1 MGLSPRHGTNR
12 ESNKAYTGGINMGTF
27 AFKMPDIGEGVV
39 EGEVVEWMV
48 AVGDVVKED
57 DPILSVMTDKATVEI
72 PSPVDGKVTK
82 VIGEAGDILPVGVV
96 CIEFE
101 VDGAGNASASEEA
114 PTKKEAE
121 PAKEEPKATP
131 APTPAPKAAA
141 ETPPAPTPA
150 PAMAPVP
157 RAPGTK
163 ALASP
168 AVRQR
173 AREAN
178 ISLDHVSG
186 SGPAGRISHADL
198 DTHIAGG
205 ASGASRS
212 APVGGR
218 ARVQLNGTEA
228 MKVIGLRRKIADSM
242 IASYSTI
249 PHFSYFEEVDVTA
262 LEELRQH
269 LNATRPE
276 GAPKLTYLPFI
287 MQALVRA
294 LAERPECNALYD
306 DEANIVTRH
315 EAINLGIA
323 TQTDR
328 GLFVPVVKHV
338 EAMDIW
344 QSATEMGRVTSATRD
359 GKAGVEDLS
368 GSTFTITSL
377 GRLGGL
383 GATPIINKP
392 EVGILGVHNAKDRAV
407 VRNGAVVIRRMMN
420 LSSSW
425 DHRVVDGHDGA
436 TLVQLVK
443 TYLENPATIFM

>member
-1 MGLSPRHGTNR
+1 
-12 ESNKAYTGGINMGTF
+12 MGTF
-27 AFKMPDIGEGVV
+27 AFKLPDIGEGVV

-57 DPILSVMTDKATVEI
+57 HPILSVMTDKATVEI

-82 VIGEAGDILPVGVV
+82 IIGEAGDILPVGVV

-101 VDGAGNASASEEA
+101 VDGDGNSTASEETVDSKPEPKA
-114 PTKKEAE
+114 PE
-121 PAKEEPKATP
+121 PAKKAE
-131 APTPAPKAAA
+131 AKPAPKAAPKPVQEA
-141 ETPPAPTPA
+141 KPAS
-150 PAMAPVP
+150 APVS
-157 RAPGTK
+157 RAAGTK

-178 ISLDHVSG
+178 INLEHVAG

-198 DTHIAGG
+198 DMHISGG
-205 ASGASRS
+205 AVGASS
-212 APVGGR
+212 WSPVG
-218 ARVQLNGTEA
+218 ASAKTELNGTEEI
-228 MKVIGLRRKIADSM
+228 KVIGLRRKIADSM
-242 IASYSTI
+242 MSSYSSI
-249 PHFSYFEEVDVTA
+249 AHFSYFEEVDITA
-262 LEELRQH
+262 LEDLRQH
-269 LNATRPE
+269 LNSTRPE

-287 MQALVRA
+287 MQALVKA
-294 LAERPECNALYD
+294 LRESPECNALYD

-315 EAINLGIA
+315 QAINLGIA

-328 GLFVPVVKHV
+328 GLYVPVVKHV

-344 QSATEMGRVTSATRD
+344 QSAAEMVRVTSATRD
-359 GKAGVEDLS
+359 GKASADELS

-377 GRLGGL
+377 GKLGGL

-392 EVGILGVHNAKDRAV
+392 EVGILGVHNAKERAV
-407 VRNGAVVIRRMMN
+407 VRNGQVVVRRMMN

-436 TLVQLVK
+436 TLVQRVK
-443 TYLENPATIFM
+443 SYLENPATIFM

>member
-1 MGLSPRHGTNR
+1 MG
-12 ESNKAYTGGINMGTF
+12 IF
-27 AFKMPDIGEGVV
+27 AFKLPDIGEGVV

-48 AVGDVVKED
+48 SVGDTVKED

-72 PSPVDGKVTK
+72 PSPVDGKVSK
-82 VIGEAGDILPVGVV
+82 IIGEPGDILPVGEV

-101 VDGAGNASASEEA
+101 VKGDGNTTAETEEA
-114 PTKKEAE
+114 KPVEETVQPAVATSTITVEKPPE
-121 PAKEEPKATP
+121 PIVETSPEPIAPATP
-131 APTPAPKAAA
+131 VARAA
-141 ETPPAPTPA
+141 
-150 PAMAPVP
+150 
-157 RAPGTK
+157 GTK

-178 ISLDHVSG
+178 IDLQLVAG
-186 SGPAGRISHADL
+186 SGPGGRISHADL
-198 DTHIAGG
+198 DRHIAGG
-205 ASGASRS
+205 AAGATSF
-212 APVGGR
+212 APVGAR
-218 ARVQLNGTEA
+218 AKTKLTGTEEV
-228 MKVIGLRRKIADSM
+228 KVIGLRRKIADSM
-242 IASYSTI
+242 MASYSTI
-249 PHFSYFEEVDVTA
+249 AHFSYFEEVDITA

-269 LNATRPE
+269 LNSTRPE

-287 MQALVRA
+287 MQALVKA
-294 LAERPECNALYD
+294 LRESPECNALFD
-306 DEANIVTRH
+306 DEANVVTRH
-315 EAINLGIA
+315 QAIHLGIA

-328 GLFVPVVKHV
+328 GLYVPVVKHV

-344 QSATEMGRVTSATRD
+344 QSAVEMVRVTSATRE
-359 GKAGVEDLS
+359 GKASAEELT

-392 EVGILGVHNAKDRAV
+392 EVGILGVHNAKERAV
-407 VRNGAVVIRRMMN
+407 VRNGQIVIRRMMN

-436 TLVQLVK
+436 TLVQKVK
-443 TYLENPATIFM
+443 MLLENPATIFM

>member
-1 MGLSPRHGTNR
+1 MGI
-12 ESNKAYTGGINMGTF
+12 Y
-27 AFKMPDIGEGVV
+27 AFKLPDIGEGVV

-48 AVGDVVKED
+48 SVGDVVKED

-82 VIGEAGDILPVGVV
+82 IIGEPGDILPVGEV

-101 VDGAGNASASEEA
+101 VDGAGNASASAEEA
-114 PTKKEAE
+114 EPKPEPVAEPT
-121 PAKEEPKATP
+121 PAKEEAKPEPVVEKAPEPVAAATP
-131 APTPAPKAAA
+131 VARAA
-141 ETPPAPTPA
+141 
-150 PAMAPVP
+150 
-157 RAPGTK
+157 GTK

-178 ISLDHVSG
+178 IDLQIVAG
-186 SGPAGRISHADL
+186 SGPGGRISHADL
-198 DTHIAGG
+198 DRHIAGG
-205 ASGASRS
+205 ASGASS
-212 APVGGR
+212 FAPVG
-218 ARVQLNGTEA
+218 ATMKTKLTGTEDV
-228 MKVIGLRRKIADSM
+228 KVIGLRRKIADSM
-242 IASYSTI
+242 MSSYSTI
-249 PHFSYFEEVDVTA
+249 AHFSYFEEVDITA

-269 LNATRPE
+269 LNSTRPE

-287 MQALVRA
+287 MQALVKA
-294 LAERPECNALYD
+294 LKESPECNALYD
-306 DEANIVTRH
+306 DEANVVTRH
-315 EAINLGIA
+315 QAIHLGIA

-328 GLFVPVVKHV
+328 GLYVPVVKHV

-344 QSATEMGRVTSATRD
+344 QSASEMVRVTSATRE
-359 GKAGVEDLS
+359 GKASADELS

-392 EVGILGVHNAKDRAV
+392 EVGILGVHNAKERAV
-407 VRNGAVVIRRMMN
+407 VRNGQIVVRRMMN

-436 TLVQLVK
+436 TLVQKVK
-443 TYLENPATIFM
+443 TLLENPATIFM

>member
-1 MGLSPRHGTNR
+1 
-12 ESNKAYTGGINMGTF
+12 MGTY
-27 AFKMPDIGEGVV
+27 AFKLPDIGEGVV

-48 AVGDVVKED
+48 SVGDTVKED

-82 VIGEAGDILPVGVV
+82 IIGEPGDILPVGEV

-101 VDGAGNASASEEA
+101 VDGAGNASSS
-114 PTKKEAE
+114 TDEAE
-121 PAKEEPKATP
+121 PTPEPVAEPAPVKEEVKPEPVAEKAPEPVAAP
-131 APTPAPKAAA
+131 APVARAA
-141 ETPPAPTPA
+141 
-150 PAMAPVP
+150 
-157 RAPGTK
+157 GTK

-178 ISLDHVSG
+178 IDLQIVAG
-186 SGPAGRISHADL
+186 SGPGGRVSHADL
-198 DTHIAGG
+198 DRHIAGG
-205 ASGASRS
+205 ASGASS
-212 APVGGR
+212 FAPVG
-218 ARVQLNGTEA
+218 ASLKTKLTGTEEV
-228 MKVIGLRRKIADSM
+228 KVIGLRRKIADSM
-242 IASYSTI
+242 MSSYSTI
-249 PHFSYFEEVDVTA
+249 AHFSYFEEVDITA

-269 LNATRPE
+269 LNSTRPE

-287 MQALVRA
+287 MQALVKA
-294 LAERPECNALYD
+294 LKESPECNALYD
-306 DEANIVTRH
+306 DEANVVTRH
-315 EAINLGIA
+315 QAIHLGIA

-328 GLFVPVVKHV
+328 GLYVPVVKHV

-344 QSATEMGRVTSATRD
+344 QSASEMVRVTSATRD
-359 GKAGVEDLS
+359 GKATADELS

-392 EVGILGVHNAKDRAV
+392 EVGILGVHNAKERAV
-407 VRNGAVVIRRMMN
+407 VRNGQIVVRRMMN

-436 TLVQLVK
+436 TLVQKVK
-443 TYLENPATIFM
+443 TLLENPATIFM

>member
-1 MGLSPRHGTNR
+1 
-12 ESNKAYTGGINMGTF
+12 MGTF

-48 AVGDVVKED
+48 AVGDTVKED

-72 PSPVDGKVTK
+72 PSPVDGTVTK
-82 VIGEAGDILPVGVV
+82 VVGEAGDILPVGVV

-101 VDGAGNASASEEA
+101 VEGAGNASASEEA
-114 PTKKEAE
+114 PAKKAAPE
-121 PAKEEPKATP
+121 PKEEPAP
-131 APTPAPKAAA
+131 APAA
-141 ETPPAPTPA
+141 APTPA
-150 PAMAPVP
+150 PAPAPAPAAPAAAHVA

-178 ISLDHVSG
+178 ISLDHVAG

-198 DTHIAGG
+198 DAHIAGG
-205 ASGASRS
+205 ATGASR
-212 APVGGR
+212 ARPMGGR
-218 ARVQLNGTEA
+218 ARTELNGTEA

-287 MQALVRA
+287 MQALVKA

-306 DEANIVTRH
+306 DEANVVTRH

-344 QSATEMGRVTSATRD
+344 QSATEMGRVTGATRE
-359 GKAGVEDLS
+359 GKAGVDDLT

-392 EVGILGVHNAKDRAV
+392 EVGILGVHNATDRAV
-407 VRNGAVVIRRMMN
+407 VRNGSVVIRRMMN

-436 TLVQLVK
+436 SLVQLVK

>member
-1 MGLSPRHGTNR
+1 MGKF
-12 ESNKAYTGGINMGTF
+12 E
-27 AFKMPDIGEGVV
+27 FKLPDIGEGVV
-39 EGEVVEWMV
+39 EGEIVEWMV
-48 AVGDVVKED
+48 AVGDTVKED

-72 PSPVDGKVTK
+72 PAPCDGV
-82 VIGEAGDILPVGVV
+82 VASIVGEAGDILPVGGV
-96 CIEFE
+96 CIVFD
-101 VDGAGNASASEEA
+101 VDGEGNASEA
-114 PTKKEAE
+114 TEAAE
-121 PAKEEPKATP
+121 PVAEKDEPAEEKAP
-131 APTPAPKAAA
+131 VEEKAAA
-141 ETPPAPTPA
+141 PPAPELPPVAAQPA
-150 PAMAPVP
+150 AAPVA
-157 RAPGTK
+157 RAAGTK

-173 AREAN
+173 ARAAN
-178 ISLDHVSG
+178 IDLQLVAG

-198 DTHIAGG
+198 DRHIAGG
-205 ASGASRS
+205 AAAATPSM
-212 APVGGR
+212 PMGGVAKV
-218 ARVQLNGTEA
+218 ARNGTEDI
-228 MKVIGLRRKIADSM
+228 KVIGLRRKIADGMMS
-242 IASYSTI
+242 SYSTI
-249 PHFSYFEEVDVTA
+249 PHFSYFEEVDVTE
-262 LEELRQH
+262 LEALRQH

-287 MQALVRA
+287 MQALVKA
-294 LAERPECNALYD
+294 LAQRPECNAVYD
-306 DEANIVTRH
+306 DEAGVVTRH

-328 GLFVPVVKHV
+328 GLYVPVVKHV

-344 QSATEMGRVTSATRD
+344 QSAAEMGRVTQATRD
-359 GKAGVEDLS
+359 GKAGVDDLT

-407 VRNGAVVIRRMMN
+407 VQNGHVVVRRIMN

-436 TLVQLVK
+436 SLVQLVK
-443 TYLENPATIFM
+443 SYLEHPATIFM

>member
-1 MGLSPRHGTNR
+1 
-12 ESNKAYTGGINMGTF
+12 MGTF

-48 AVGDVVKED
+48 AVGDTVKED

-72 PSPVDGKVTK
+72 PSPVDGTVTK
-82 VIGEAGDILPVGVV
+82 VVGEAGDILPVGVV

-101 VDGAGNASASEEA
+101 VDGAGNASASDDAPAAKEA
-114 PTKKEAE
+114 PA
-121 PAKEEPKATP
+121 PAAKESKPEPTPEVAP

-141 ETPPAPTPA
+141 TPA
-150 PAMAPVP
+150 PAAATPAPAAAPVA

-178 ISLDHVSG
+178 ISLDHVAG

-198 DTHIAGG
+198 DAHIAGG
-205 ASGASRS
+205 ASGASRA
-212 APVGGR
+212 APMGGR
-218 ARVQLNGTEA
+218 ARTELNGTEA

-242 IASYSTI
+242 IASYSSI

-287 MQALVRA
+287 MQALVKA
-294 LAERPECNALYD
+294 LAQRPECNALYD
-306 DEANIVTRH
+306 DEANVVTRH

-344 QSATEMGRVTSATRD
+344 QSATEMGRVTGATRD
-359 GKAGVEDLS
+359 GKAGVEDLT

-407 VRNGAVVIRRMMN
+407 VRDGAVVIRRMMN

>member
-1 MGLSPRHGTNR
+1 
-12 ESNKAYTGGINMGTF
+12 MGTY
-27 AFKMPDIGEGVV
+27 AFKLPDIGEGVV

-48 AVGDVVKED
+48 SVGDTVKED

-82 VIGEAGDILPVGVV
+82 IIGEPGDIIPVGEV

-101 VDGAGNASASEEA
+101 VDGAGNASASTEETE
-114 PTKKEAE
+114 TKPEPIAEPE
-121 PAKEEPKATP
+121 PAKEEPKPEPVVEQTP
-131 APTPAPKAAA
+131 EPVASS
-141 ETPPAPTPA
+141 
-150 PAMAPVP
+150 APVA
-157 RAPGTK
+157 RAAGTK

-178 ISLDHVSG
+178 IDLQIVAG
-186 SGPAGRISHADL
+186 SGPGGRISHADL
-198 DTHIAGG
+198 DRHIAGG
-205 ASGASRS
+205 AAGASTF
-212 APVGGR
+212 APVG
-218 ARVQLNGTEA
+218 ASIKTKLTGTEEI
-228 MKVIGLRRKIADSM
+228 KVIGLRRKIADSM
-242 IASYSTI
+242 MASYSTI
-249 PHFSYFEEVDVTA
+249 AHFSYFEEVDSTA

-269 LNATRPE
+269 LNSTRPE

-287 MQALVRA
+287 MQALVKA
-294 LAERPECNALYD
+294 LRENPECNALYD
-306 DEANIVTRH
+306 DEANLVTRH
-315 EAINLGIA
+315 EAIHLGIA

-328 GLFVPVVKHV
+328 GLYVPVVKHV

-344 QSATEMGRVTSATRD
+344 QSASEMIRVTSATRD
-359 GKAGVEDLS
+359 GKASADELS

-392 EVGILGVHNAKDRAV
+392 EVGILGVHNAKERAV
-407 VRNGAVVIRRMMN
+407 VRNGQIVVRRMMN

-436 TLVQLVK
+436 TLVQRVK
-443 TYLENPATIFM
+443 TLLENPATIFM

>member
-1 MGLSPRHGTNR
+1 
-12 ESNKAYTGGINMGTF
+12 MGTF

-48 AVGDVVKED
+48 AVGDTVKED

-72 PSPVDGKVTK
+72 PSPVDGTVTK
-82 VIGEAGDILPVGVV
+82 VVGEAGDILPVGVV

-114 PTKKEAE
+114 PAKKAAPE
-121 PAKEEPKATP
+121 PKEE
-131 APTPAPKAAA
+131 
-141 ETPPAPTPA
+141 PTPA
-150 PAMAPVP
+150 PAEPAPAPVP
-157 RAPGTK
+157 APAPAAAPAAAPVARAPGTK

-186 SGPAGRISHADL
+186 SGPGGRISHADL
-198 DTHIAGG
+198 DAHIAGG
-205 ASGASRS
+205 ASGASR
-212 APVGGR
+212 ARPMGGR
-218 ARVQLNGTEA
+218 ARTELNGTET

-276 GAPKLTYLPFI
+276 GAPNLTYLPFI
-287 MQALVRA
+287 MQALVKA

-306 DEANIVTRH
+306 DEANVVTRH

-344 QSATEMGRVTSATRD
+344 QSATEMVRVTGATRE

-392 EVGILGVHNAKDRAV
+392 EVGILGVHNATDRAV
-407 VRNGAVVIRRMMN
+407 VRNGSVVIRRMMN

-436 TLVQLVK
+436 SLVQLVK